1 MTGMPSWKST
11 LSETGT
17 WELVH
22 FIHALPELDA
32 KAGAQRAE
40 KRRHLETAQS
50 WKELIQYGR
59 TLYRQEGCFMCHQL
73 NGEAGNVAPNLTV
86 EGTRGRTEEWL
97 VGHFKDPP
105 AYTPGSLMPALPELD
120 R

>member
-1 MTGMPSWKST
+1 
-11 LSETGT
+11 
-17 WELVH
+17 
-22 FIHALPELDA
+22 
-32 KAGAQRAE
+32 
-40 KRRHLETAQS
+40 
-50 WKELIQYGR
+50 
-59 TLYRQEGCFMCHQL
+59 MCHQL
-73 NGEAGNVAPNLTV
+73 NGAAGNVGSNLTV